1 MLASGFYLV
10 VQLSFFRSI
19 FYFSNNLDIYT
30 QTWKLYIP
38 QGNFDT
44 DNMPIYG
51 YQVFFY
57 ENDPAG
63 MSPASG
69 FSKRPGHPG
78 FNRWSGKFFQVIF
91 NFFK

>member
-51 YQVFFY
+51 YQFFFTKTTQPVCRRRQGLV
-57 ENDPAG
+57 NDRVIRVLIG
-63 MSPASG
+63 G
-69 FSKRPGHPG
+69 LVNFSR
-78 FNRWSGKFFQVIF
+78 
-91 NFFK
+91 